1 MSDDIV
7 KFEGQNELLKEKLQM
22 ASENGHV
29 QCAAAMG
36 IAKTLGVPSREVG
49 KVADHLNLK
58 ICKCQLSCF

>member
-7 KFEGQNELLKEKLQM
+7 KFEGQNELLKEKLQI
-22 ASENGHV
+22 ASEDGRV
-29 QCAAAMG
+29 QCAAVMG
-36 IAKTLGVPSREVG
+36 IAKKLGVPSREVG